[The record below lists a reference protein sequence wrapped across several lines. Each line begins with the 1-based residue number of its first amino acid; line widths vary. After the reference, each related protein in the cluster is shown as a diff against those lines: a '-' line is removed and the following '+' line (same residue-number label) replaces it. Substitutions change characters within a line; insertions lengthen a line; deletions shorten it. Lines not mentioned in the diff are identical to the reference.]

1 MKRRDY
7 MKKLKHVMAGIVFTF
22 AVGLMLSCQVKAETT
37 IDLNGNKVEVS
48 VWTKQTSM
56 KDGSYKIISSEAGT
70 IAYFDKD
77 GNLLKVE
84 NKATGKI
91 IMNNMKEPETT
102 TKQPE
107 TSVKAADKITMPKV
121 KKLKKKTKYS
131 YYKGVKSV
139 KKNGKPNWGKIK
151 YKYGIKLTWSKVKN
165 AKGYEVYRYENAKG
179 CWTKIKTVKKP
190 TYTLTN
196 MLEGEKVKIRV
207 RAYKKTKSGNEYGKY
222 SGVLSFKTKRIYT
235 KVYNNAKTKNFY
247 SKFSSEDAF
256 VYQNKLRKKEG
267 VAPLKWSD
275 VLYVIAVQ
283 RTKDKESKPHEKM
296 HCTIENV
303 LERKFDIDNE
313 NASCFAWFCSSE
325 NLYFGTS
332 SKISNAVWNWY
343 DEKNGNLGNGGDG
356 KGHYRNVVNKEWLY
370 GTICIR
376 SDGKRTAGI
385 YANKKYDGES
395 ANLDSDKNFIYDF
408 SFLK

>member
-1 MKRRDY
+1 
-7 MKKLKHVMAGIVFTF
+7 MKKLKHVMAGAALMIMF
-22 AVGLMLSCQVKAETT
+22 GLTLNSNVKAEITY
-37 IDLNGNKVEVS
+37 DLNGNRVDVS
-48 VWTKQTSM
+48 SWTKQTSM
-56 KDGSYKIISSEAGT
+56 KDGSYKIISSESGT
-70 IAYFDKD
+70 IAYFDKE

-222 SGVLSFKTKRIYT
+222 SGVLSFKTKDMYT
-235 KVYNNAKTKNFY
+235 KIYKNVKTKGFF
-247 SKFSSEDAF
+247 SKWASEDAF
-256 VYQNKLRKKEG
+256 VIQNDMRVKVGAK
-267 VAPLKWSD
+267 PLKWSD
-275 VLYVIAVQ
+275 RIYEIASL
-283 RTKDKESKPHEKM
+283 RAYMMATKDGLTHKGLDRDIKSIFAKYKVKDNKLKEDKYWELDM
-296 HCTIENV
+296 LAENV
-303 LERKFDIDNE
+303 AGEFETPKTVV
-313 NASCFAWFCSSE
+313 ASW
-325 NLYFGTS
+325 
-332 SKISNAVWNWY
+332 
-343 DEKNGNLGNGGDG
+343 KNS
-356 KGHYRNVVNKEWLY
+356 KGHYKNMVNEDY
-370 GTICIR
+370 NTGAIAVYR
-376 SDGKRTAGI
+376 V
-385 YANKKYDGES
+385 
-395 ANLDSDKNFIYDF
+395 YDF
-408 SFLK
+408 KKNYMTKWCSDFSDYSDYDYLFNEVM

>member
-1 MKRRDY
+1 
-7 MKKLKHVMAGIVFTF
+7 MKKLKHVMAGIAFTF

-84 NKATGKI
+84 NKSTGKI
-91 IMNNMKEPETT
+91 ILNNIKEPETT
-102 TKQPE
+102 TKQVE
-107 TSVKAADKITMPKV
+107 TKVADKITMPKV

-131 YYKGVKSV
+131 YYKGVKSI

-151 YKYGIKLTWSKVKN
+151 YQYGIKLIWSKVKN

-179 CWTKIKTVKKP
+179 CWTKIKTVKKT

-222 SGVLSFKTKRIYT
+222 SDTLSFKTKKMYT
-235 KVYNNAKTKNFY
+235 KKYKNGRTKGFY
-247 SKFSSEDAF
+247 SKWASEDAF
-256 VYQNKLRKKEG
+256 VLQNKLRTKAG
-267 VAPLKWSD
+267 VNQLKWSD
-275 VLYVIAVQ
+275 RIYEIASL
-283 RTKDKESKPHEKM
+283 RAYMMATKDGLTHAGEWRDEKSILKKWGYTDKELS
-296 HCTIENV
+296 
-303 LERKFDIDNE
+303 
-313 NASCFAWFCSSE
+313 NAPDVTCEIAADAFKTPKKVVNGWKHSE
-325 NLYFGTS
+325 NHYA
-332 SKISNAVWNWY
+332 SNINKEYKVAATAVYYVY
-343 DEKNGNLGNGGDG
+343 DHKNGYTTKWCSNFTPDINYD
-356 KGHYRNVVNKEWLY
+356 K
-370 GTICIR
+370 TINEKQR
-376 SDGKRTAGI
+376 
-385 YANKKYDGES
+385 
-395 ANLDSDKNFIYDF
+395 
-408 SFLK
+408 

>member
-1 MKRRDY
+1 
-7 MKKLKHVMAGIVFTF
+7 MAGIAFTF

-222 SGVLSFKTKRIYT
+222 SGVLSFKTKDMYT
-235 KVYNNAKTKNFY
+235 KKYKNGKTKGFY
-247 SKFSSEDAF
+247 SKWASEDAF
-256 VYQNKLRKKEG
+256 VLQNKLRTKVG
-267 VAPLKWSD
+267 VNQLKWSD
-275 VLYVIAVQ
+275 RIYEIASL
-283 RTKDKESKPHEKM
+283 RAYMMATKDGLTHAGEWRDEKSILKKWGYTDKELS
-296 HCTIENV
+296 
-303 LERKFDIDNE
+303 
-313 NASCFAWFCSSE
+313 NAPDVTCEIAADAFKTPKKVVNGWKHSE
-325 NLYFGTS
+325 NHYA
-332 SKISNAVWNWY
+332 SNINKEYKVAATAVYYVY
-343 DEKNGNLGNGGDG
+343 DHKNGYTTKWCSNFTPDINYD
-356 KGHYRNVVNKEWLY
+356 K
-370 GTICIR
+370 TINEKQR
-376 SDGKRTAGI
+376 
-385 YANKKYDGES
+385 
-395 ANLDSDKNFIYDF
+395 
-408 SFLK
+408 

>member
-1 MKRRDY
+1 
-7 MKKLKHVMAGIVFTF
+7 MKKLKHVMAGIAFTF

-84 NKATGKI
+84 NKSTGKI
-91 IMNNMKEPETT
+91 ILNNMKEPETT

-151 YKYGIKLTWSKVKN
+151 YKYGIRLTWSKVKN

-207 RAYKKTKSGNEYGKY
+207 RAYRKTKNGNEYGKY
-222 SGVLSFKTKRIYT
+222 SGVLSFKTKDMYT
-235 KVYNNAKTKNFY
+235 KTYKNGKTKGFY
-247 SKFSSEDAF
+247 SKWASEDAF
-256 VYQNKLRKKEG
+256 VIQNDMRVKAGAKPLR
-267 VAPLKWSD
+267 WSD
-275 VLYVIAVQ
+275 RIYEIASL
-283 RTKDKESKPHEKM
+283 RAYMMATKDGLTH
-296 HCTIENV
+296 TGIW
-303 LERKFDIDNE
+303 R
-313 NASCFAWFCSSE
+313 
-325 NLYFGTS
+325 
-332 SKISNAVWNWY
+332 
-343 DEKNGNLGNGGDG
+343 DEKKMLKKWGYSDSELKEAPQIRGENIVDYFNSPKKAMNSWKNS
-356 KGHYRNVVNKEWLY
+356 KGHYENLTNKNY
-370 GTICIR
+370 KSGAI
-376 SDGKRTAGI
+376 SV
-385 YANKKYDGES
+385 YMVYDV
-395 ANLDSDKNFIYDF
+395 DKDCSIKWCSNFSPEENYD
-408 SFLK
+408 LKIK

>member
-7 MKKLKHVMAGIVFTF
+7 MKRLKHVMAGIAFTF

-70 IAYFDKD
+70 SAYFDKD

-84 NKATGKI
+84 NKSTGKI
-91 IMNNMKEPETT
+91 ILNNMKEPETT

-165 AKGYEVYRYENAKG
+165 ANGYEVYRYENAKG

-207 RAYKKTKSGNEYGKY
+207 RAYRKTASGNEYGKY
-222 SGVLSFKTKRIYT
+222 SGALNFKTKDMYT
-235 KVYNNAKTKNFY
+235 KRYKNAKTKNFY
-247 SKFSSEDAF
+247 SKFGSEDAF

-267 VAPLKWSD
+267 VTPLKWSD

-296 HCTIENV
+296 HYTIENV
-303 LERKFDIDNE
+303 LKKNFDIDNE

-332 SKISNAVWNWY
+332 SKISNAVWYWY

-356 KGHYRNVVNKEWLY
+356 KEHYRNVVNKEWLY

-376 SDGKRTAGI
+376 SDGRRTAGI
-385 YANKKYDGES
+385 YANKKYDGKS

>member
-1 MKRRDY
+1 MKR
-7 MKKLKHVMAGIVFTF
+7 LKHVMAGIAFTF

-84 NKATGKI
+84 NKSTGKI
-91 IMNNMKEPETT
+91 ILNNIKEPETT
-102 TKQPE
+102 TKQVE
-107 TSVKAADKITMPKV
+107 TKVADKITMPKV

-131 YYKGVKSV
+131 YYKGVKSI

-222 SGVLSFKTKRIYT
+222 SGVLSFKTKDMYT
-235 KVYNNAKTKNFY
+235 KIYKNGKTKGFY
-247 SKFSSEDAF
+247 SKWASEDAF
-256 VYQNKLRKKEG
+256 VLQNKLRTKAG
-267 VAPLKWSD
+267 VNQLKWSD
-275 VLYVIAVQ
+275 RIYEIASL
-283 RTKDKESKPHEKM
+283 RAYMMATKDGLTHAGEWRDEKSILKKWGY
-296 HCTIENV
+296 T
-303 LERKFDIDNE
+303 DNE
-313 NASCFAWFCSSE
+313 
-325 NLYFGTS
+325 L
-332 SKISNAVWNWY
+332 SNAPDISGENAAGDFLTAY
-343 DEKNGNLGNGGDG
+343 DAVKGWKKSE
-356 KGHYRNVVNKEWLY
+356 GHYRNIVK
-370 GTICIR
+370 
-376 SDGKRTAGI
+376 
-385 YANKKYDGES
+385 S
-395 ANLDSDKNFIYDF
+395 AFNSGAISVYRVYDF
-408 SFLK
+408 KKDYTTKWCSDFSPEANYDKIINEKQR

>member
-7 MKKLKHVMAGIVFTF
+7 MKKLKHVMAGIAFTF

-37 IDLNGNKVEVS
+37 IDLNGNKVGVS

-84 NKATGKI
+84 NKSTGKI
-91 IMNNMKEPETT
+91 ILNNIKEPETT
-102 TKQPE
+102 TKQVE
-107 TSVKAADKITMPKV
+107 TKVADKITMPKV

-131 YYKGVKSV
+131 YYKGVKSI

-165 AKGYEVYRYENAKG
+165 ADGYEVYRYENAKG

-196 MLEGEKVKIRV
+196 MLEGEKVKIKV

-222 SGVLSFKTKRIYT
+222 SDVLSFTTKNMYTKIYKNGKTKG
-235 KVYNNAKTKNFY
+235 FF
-247 SKFSSEDAF
+247 SKWASEDAF
-256 VYQNKLRKKEG
+256 VIQNDMRVKVGAK
-267 VAPLKWSD
+267 PLKWSD
-275 VLYVIAVQ
+275 RIYEIASLRAYMMATKDGLTHKGLDRDIKSIFAKYKVKDNKLKEDKYWKLDMLAENVAGAFKTPKTVVASWKNSKRHYKNIVNEDYNTGAIAV
-283 RTKDKESKPHEKM
+283 
-296 HCTIENV
+296 
-303 LERKFDIDNE
+303 
-313 NASCFAWFCSSE
+313 
-325 NLYFGTS
+325 
-332 SKISNAVWNWY
+332 
-343 DEKNGNLGNGGDG
+343 
-356 KGHYRNVVNKEWLY
+356 YRV
-370 GTICIR
+370 
-376 SDGKRTAGI
+376 
-385 YANKKYDGES
+385 
-395 ANLDSDKNFIYDF
+395 YDF
-408 SFLK
+408 KKNHMTKWCSDFSDYSDYDYLFNEVM

>member
-1 MKRRDY
+1 
-7 MKKLKHVMAGIVFTF
+7 MKKLKHVMAGIAFTF

-70 IAYFDKD
+70 IAYFDKN

-91 IMNNMKEPETT
+91 ILNNMKEPETT

-121 KKLKKKTKYS
+121 RKLKKKTKYS

-139 KKNGKPNWGKIK
+139 KKDGKPNWGKIK
-151 YKYGIKLTWSKVKN
+151 YQYGIKLIWSKVKN

-196 MLEGEKVKIRV
+196 MLEGVKVKIKV
-207 RAYKKTKSGNEYGKY
+207 RAYKKTKNGNEYGKY
-222 SGVLSFKTKRIYT
+222 SDVLSFTTKNMYTKIYKNGKTKG
-235 KVYNNAKTKNFY
+235 FF
-247 SKFSSEDAF
+247 SKWASEDAF
-256 VYQNKLRKKEG
+256 VIQNDMRVKVGAK
-267 VAPLKWSD
+267 PLKWSD
-275 VLYVIAVQ
+275 RIYEIASL
-283 RTKDKESKPHEKM
+283 RAYMMATKDGLTHKGLDRDIKSIFTKYKVKDNKLKEDKYWKLDM
-296 HCTIENV
+296 LAENV
-303 LERKFDIDNE
+303 AGAFKTPKTVV
-313 NASCFAWFCSSE
+313 ASW
-325 NLYFGTS
+325 
-332 SKISNAVWNWY
+332 
-343 DEKNGNLGNGGDG
+343 KNS
-356 KGHYRNVVNKEWLY
+356 KGHYKNMVNEDY
-370 GTICIR
+370 NTGAIAVYR
-376 SDGKRTAGI
+376 V
-385 YANKKYDGES
+385 
-395 ANLDSDKNFIYDF
+395 YDF
-408 SFLK
+408 KKNHMTKWCSDFSDYSDYDYLFNEVM

>member
-1 MKRRDY
+1 
-7 MKKLKHVMAGIVFTF
+7 MAGIVFTF
-22 AVGLMLSCQVKAETT
+22 AVGLMLGCQVKAETT

-151 YKYGIKLTWSKVKN
+151 YQYGIKLIWSKVKN

-196 MLEGEKVKIRV
+196 MLEGEKVKIKV
-207 RAYKKTKSGNEYGKY
+207 RAYKKTKNGNEYGKY
-222 SGVLSFKTKRIYT
+222 SDVLSFTTKNMYTKIYKNGKTKG
-235 KVYNNAKTKNFY
+235 FF
-247 SKFSSEDAF
+247 SKWASEDAF
-256 VYQNKLRKKEG
+256 VIQNDMRVKVGAK
-267 VAPLKWSD
+267 PLKWSD
-275 VLYVIAVQ
+275 RIYEIASLRAYMMATKDGLTHKGLDRDIKSIFAKYKVKDNKLKEDKYWKLDMLAENVAGAFKTPKTVVASWKNSKRHYKNMVNEDYNTGAIAV
-283 RTKDKESKPHEKM
+283 
-296 HCTIENV
+296 
-303 LERKFDIDNE
+303 
-313 NASCFAWFCSSE
+313 
-325 NLYFGTS
+325 
-332 SKISNAVWNWY
+332 
-343 DEKNGNLGNGGDG
+343 
-356 KGHYRNVVNKEWLY
+356 YRV
-370 GTICIR
+370 
-376 SDGKRTAGI
+376 
-385 YANKKYDGES
+385 
-395 ANLDSDKNFIYDF
+395 YDF
-408 SFLK
+408 KKNHMTKWCSDFSDYSDYDYLFNEVM

>member
-7 MKKLKHVMAGIVFTF
+7 MKKLKHVMAGIAFTF

-84 NKATGKI
+84 NKSTGKI
-91 IMNNMKEPETT
+91 ILNNIKEPETT
-102 TKQPE
+102 TKQVE
-107 TSVKAADKITMPKV
+107 TKVADKITMPKV

-131 YYKGVKSV
+131 YYKGVKSI

-151 YKYGIKLTWSKVKN
+151 YQYGIKLIWSKVKN
-165 AKGYEVYRYENAKG
+165 AKGYEVYRYENAKD

-196 MLEGEKVKIRV
+196 MLEGEKVKIKV

-222 SGVLSFKTKRIYT
+222 SDVLSFTTKKMYTKKYKNGKTKG
-235 KVYNNAKTKNFY
+235 FY
-247 SKFSSEDAF
+247 SKWASEDAF
-256 VYQNKLRKKEG
+256 VLQNKLRTKAG
-267 VAPLKWSD
+267 VNQLKWSD
-275 VLYVIAVQ
+275 RIYEIASL
-283 RTKDKESKPHEKM
+283 RAYMMATKDGLTHAREWRDEKSILKKWGYTDKELS
-296 HCTIENV
+296 
-303 LERKFDIDNE
+303 
-313 NASCFAWFCSSE
+313 NAPDVTCEIAADAFKTPKKVVNGWKHSE
-325 NLYFGTS
+325 NHYA
-332 SKISNAVWNWY
+332 SNINKEYKVAATAVYYVY
-343 DEKNGNLGNGGDG
+343 DHKNGYTTKWCSNFTPDINYD
-356 KGHYRNVVNKEWLY
+356 K
-370 GTICIR
+370 TINEKQR
-376 SDGKRTAGI
+376 
-385 YANKKYDGES
+385 
-395 ANLDSDKNFIYDF
+395 
-408 SFLK
+408 

>member
-1 MKRRDY
+1 

-22 AVGLMLSCQVKAETT
+22 AVGLMLGCQVKAETT

-151 YKYGIKLTWSKVKN
+151 YQYGIKLIWSKVKN

-196 MLEGEKVKIRV
+196 MLEGEKVKIKV
-207 RAYKKTKSGNEYGKY
+207 RAYKKTKNGNEYGKY
-222 SGVLSFKTKRIYT
+222 SDVLSFTTKNMYTKIYKNGKTKG
-235 KVYNNAKTKNFY
+235 FF
-247 SKFSSEDAF
+247 SKWASEDAF
-256 VYQNKLRKKEG
+256 VIQNDMRVKVGAK
-267 VAPLKWSD
+267 PLKWSD
-275 VLYVIAVQ
+275 RIYEIASLRAYMMATKDGLTHKGLDRDIKSIFAKYKVKDNKLKEDKYWELDMLAENVAGAFKTPKTVVASWKNSKRHYKNMVNEDYNTGAIAV
-283 RTKDKESKPHEKM
+283 
-296 HCTIENV
+296 
-303 LERKFDIDNE
+303 
-313 NASCFAWFCSSE
+313 
-325 NLYFGTS
+325 
-332 SKISNAVWNWY
+332 
-343 DEKNGNLGNGGDG
+343 
-356 KGHYRNVVNKEWLY
+356 YRV
-370 GTICIR
+370 
-376 SDGKRTAGI
+376 
-385 YANKKYDGES
+385 
-395 ANLDSDKNFIYDF
+395 YDF
-408 SFLK
+408 KKNHMTKWCSDFSDYSDYDYLFNEVM